1 MTDDLAVLL
10 AKTALGDQRAF
21 ERLYQLSS
29 PKLYGLALLVV
40 KRRDLAEEALQD
52 AFVSV
57 WHSAHSF
64 SIDKGTAQTWLSTI
78 VRNRCLDKLRRQ
90 PQGVIDLK
98 PEEWENLVADCTGP
112 LDAAVADADAKRL
125 NKCLEHLDDK
135 QRQSVVL
142 AYFQGL
148 SHSELAKQLSAP
160 LGTVKAW
167 VRRGLDKL
175 KGCLQL

>member
-1 MTDDLAVLL
+1 MTDDLAILL
-10 AKTALGDQRAF
+10 GKTALGDQRAF

-40 KRRDLAEEALQD
+40 KRKDLAEEALQD
-52 AFVSV
+52 AFVSI

-64 SIDKGTAQTWLSTI
+64 SMDKGSAQTWLSTI

-90 PQGVIDLK
+90 PKGVVDLQ
-98 PEEWENLVADCTGP
+98 PEEWENLIADNIEP
-112 LDAAVADADAKRL
+112 LDQTIADADAKRL
-125 NKCLEHLDDK
+125 TKCLEHLDEN
-135 QRQSVVL
+135 QRQSLVL
-142 AYFQGL
+142 AYFQGF

-160 LGTVKAW
+160 LGTAKEW
-167 VRRGLDKL
+167 VRRGLEKL

>member
-1 MTDDLAVLL
+1 MAEDLAVLL
-10 AKTALGDQRAF
+10 CKTALGDQRAF

-29 PKLYGLALLVV
+29 PKLYGVALVV
-40 KRRDLAEEALQD
+40 LKRKDLAEEALQD

-64 SIDKGTAQTWLSTI
+64 SMEKGSAQTWLTTI

-90 PQGVIDLK
+90 PQGIVDLQ
-98 PEEWENLVADCTGP
+98 PEEWENMISDKAEP
-112 LDAAVADADAKRL
+112 LDEVMADADAKRL
-125 NKCLEHLDDK
+125 NKCLEHLDEN
-135 QRQSVVL
+135 QRKSVAL

-148 SHSELAKQLSAP
+148 SHSQLATQLSAP